1 MNTVT
6 VIGSI
11 NMDTTLRLAK
21 MPKPG
26 ETMHTH
32 EIFHAGGGKGANQA
46 VAAQRSGART
56 SFIGGIGTDSEGA
69 QLADLLAN
77 EQIDTSGISI
87 IEGAAT
93 GQAMIMVDA
102 AGENSILIHAG
113 ANNAFHEAEVLK
125 NKTLIENSDFLIAQF
140 ESSLDAT
147 ILAFSIAKKAGKRT
161 ILNPAPARETIPN
174 ELLSQTDII
183 IPNETETEIIT
194 GIEISDEASLEAA
207 AEKMHQFG
215 IETVIITLGSKG
227 AFYHTAN
234 EQGIIPAFK
243 VDAVDTTAAGDTF
256 IGALSS
262 VLNPDFSN
270 LKDAI
275 RYGNLASS
283 VAVQSYGAQ
292 PSIPYRAQLETEIK
306 TFVKE
311 GN

>member
-11 NMDTTLRLAK
+11 NMDTTLRLTK

-26 ETMHTH
+26 ETMHAH

-46 VAAQRSGART
+46 VAAKRSGART
-56 SFIGGIGTDSEGA
+56 SFIGGVGTDSEGQ
-69 QLADLLAN
+69 QLLDLLTKEN
-77 EQIDTSGISI
+77 IDTSGIAE

-113 ANNAFHEAEVLK
+113 ANNAFHEQEVRK
-125 NKTLIENSDFLIAQF
+125 NKELITNSDFIIAQF

-147 ILAFSIAKKAGKRT
+147 ILAFSIAKDAGKTT
-161 ILNPAPARETIPN
+161 ILNPAPARETIPT
-174 ELLSQTDII
+174 ELLEKTDII

-194 GIEISDEASLEAA
+194 GIRVTDHNSLVAA
-207 AEKMHQFG
+207 AEKLHELG
-215 IETVIITLGSKG
+215 IGTVIITLGSAG
-227 AFYHTAN
+227 AFYHT
-234 EQGIIPAFK
+234 EKEHGIVPAFK

-262 VLNPDFSN
+262 TLQPDLSN
-270 LKDAI
+270 LKEAI
-275 RYGNLASS
+275 LYGNLASS

-292 PSIPYRAQLETEIK
+292 PSIPYREALEQSA
-306 TFVKE
+306 V
-311 GN
+311 

>member
-11 NMDTTLRLAK
+11 NMDTTLRLTN

-26 ETMHTH
+26 ETMHAH

-46 VAAQRSGART
+46 VAAKRSGART
-56 SFIGGIGTDSEGA
+56 SFIGGVGADSEGQ
-69 QLADLLAN
+69 QLLDLLTKEN
-77 EQIDTSGISI
+77 IDTSGIAEI
-87 IEGAAT
+87 QGATT

-113 ANNAFHEAEVLK
+113 ANNAFHEQEVLK
-125 NKTLIENSDFLIAQF
+125 NKQLITNSDFIIAQF

-147 ILAFSIAKKAGKRT
+147 ILAFSIAKDAGKTT
-161 ILNPAPARETIPN
+161 ILNPAPARETIPT
-174 ELLSQTDII
+174 ELLEKTDII

-194 GIEISDEASLEAA
+194 GIRVTDHNSLVAA
-207 AEKMHQFG
+207 AEKLHELG
-215 IETVIITLGSKG
+215 IGIVIITLGSAG
-227 AFYHTAN
+227 AFYHT
-234 EQGIIPAFK
+234 EKEHGIVPAFK

-262 VLNPDFSN
+262 TLQPDLSN
-270 LKDAI
+270 LKEAI
-275 RYGNLASS
+275 LYGNLASS

-292 PSIPYRAQLETEIK
+292 PSIPYREALEQSA
-306 TFVKE
+306 V
-311 GN
+311 

>member
-11 NMDTTLRLAK
+11 NMDTTLRLTN

-26 ETMHTH
+26 ETMHAH

-46 VAAQRSGART
+46 VAAKRSGART
-56 SFIGGIGTDSEGA
+56 SFIGGVGTDSEGQ
-69 QLADLLAN
+69 QLLDLLTKEN
-77 EQIDTSGISI
+77 IDTSGIAE

-113 ANNAFHEAEVLK
+113 ANNAFHEQEVRK
-125 NKTLIENSDFLIAQF
+125 NKELITNSDFIIAQF

-147 ILAFSIAKKAGKRT
+147 ILAFSIAKDAGKTT
-161 ILNPAPARETIPN
+161 ILNPAPARETIPT
-174 ELLSQTDII
+174 ELLEKTDII

-194 GIEISDEASLEAA
+194 GIRVTDHNSLVAA
-207 AEKMHQFG
+207 AEKLHELG
-215 IETVIITLGSKG
+215 IGTVIITLGSAG
-227 AFYHTAN
+227 AFYHT
-234 EQGIIPAFK
+234 EKEHGIVPAFK

-262 VLNPDFSN
+262 TLQPDLSN
-270 LKDAI
+270 LKEAI
-275 RYGNLASS
+275 LYGNLASS

-292 PSIPYRAQLETEIK
+292 PSIPYREALEQSA
-306 TFVKE
+306 V
-311 GN
+311 

>member
-11 NMDTTLRLAK
+11 NMDTTLRLTN

-26 ETMHTH
+26 ETMHAH

-46 VAAQRSGART
+46 VAAKRSGART
-56 SFIGGIGTDSEGA
+56 SFIGGVGADSEGQ
-69 QLADLLAN
+69 QLLDLLTKEN
-77 EQIDTSGISI
+77 IDTSGIAEI
-87 IEGAAT
+87 QGATT

-113 ANNAFHEAEVLK
+113 ANNAFHEQEVLK
-125 NKTLIENSDFLIAQF
+125 NKQLITNSDFIIAQF

-147 ILAFSIAKKAGKRT
+147 ILAFSIAKDAGKTT
-161 ILNPAPARETIPN
+161 ILNPAPARETIPT
-174 ELLSQTDII
+174 ELLEKTDII

-194 GIEISDEASLEAA
+194 GIRVTDHNSLVAA
-207 AEKMHQFG
+207 AEKLHELG
-215 IETVIITLGSKG
+215 IVTVIITLGSAG
-227 AFYHTAN
+227 AFYHT
-234 EQGIIPAFK
+234 EKEHGIVPAFK

-262 VLNPDFSN
+262 TLQPDLSN
-270 LKDAI
+270 LKEAI
-275 RYGNLASS
+275 LYGNLASS

-292 PSIPYRAQLETEIK
+292 PSIPYREALEQSA
-306 TFVKE
+306 V
-311 GN
+311 

>member
-11 NMDTTLRLAK
+11 NMDTTLRLTN

-26 ETMHTH
+26 ETMHAH

-46 VAAQRSGART
+46 VAAKRSGART
-56 SFIGGIGTDSEGA
+56 SFIGGVGPDSEGQ
-69 QLADLLAN
+69 QLLDLLTKEN
-77 EQIDTSGISI
+77 IDTSGIAEI
-87 IEGAAT
+87 QGATT

-113 ANNAFHEAEVLK
+113 ANNAFHEQEVLK
-125 NKTLIENSDFLIAQF
+125 NKQLITNSDFIIAQF

-147 ILAFSIAKKAGKRT
+147 ILAFSIAKDAGKTT
-161 ILNPAPARETIPN
+161 ILNPAPARETIPT
-174 ELLSQTDII
+174 ELLEKTDII

-194 GIEISDEASLEAA
+194 GIRVTDHNSLVAA
-207 AEKMHQFG
+207 AEKLHELG
-215 IETVIITLGSKG
+215 IGTVIITLGSAG
-227 AFYHTAN
+227 AFYHT
-234 EQGIIPAFK
+234 EKEHGIVPAFK

-262 VLNPDFSN
+262 TLQPDLSN
-270 LKDAI
+270 LKEAI
-275 RYGNLASS
+275 LYGNLASS

-292 PSIPYRAQLETEIK
+292 PSIPYREALEQSA
-306 TFVKE
+306 V
-311 GN
+311 